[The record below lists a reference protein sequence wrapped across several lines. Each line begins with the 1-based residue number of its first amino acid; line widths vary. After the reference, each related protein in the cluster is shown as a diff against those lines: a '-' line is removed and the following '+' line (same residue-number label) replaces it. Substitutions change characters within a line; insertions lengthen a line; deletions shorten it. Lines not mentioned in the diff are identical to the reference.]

1 MIYAWGH
8 PNIQA
13 AHPTTLMFTK
23 DTHLSENGD
32 CIVAVAA
39 DKAVADLSPQFKTAL
54 KRSNAKLT
62 VTIEAKGVVEQIAA
76 LGSPIL
82 ILSHPTDV
90 VLRKSSFISDRTLAV
105 GADKA
110 SVDLSRQLVE
120 KLKDPKQQVK
130 ITLTVLG

>member
-1 MIYAWGH
+1 
-8 PNIQA
+8 
-13 AHPTTLMFTK
+13 MFTK